1 MENNIFDIAIES
13 LLEQMIKEHFKSIN
27 GKEEKFIVTKE
38 QLCQFSMSLVALI
51 AQVDKR

>member
-38 QLCQFSMSLVALI
+38 QLCQFCQDSMASS
-51 AQVDKR
+51 